1 MRGNRSITERRRGRP
16 DLGRE
21 GERASMTLYMVQRCL
36 FDHLR
41 RLEAAGDGPKPDI
54 VTEGYNLTPEERRAV
69 TEPDI
74 GAIYAMGAHPV
85 IINGFCRALGYKR
98 ADYRPLLENSGAVP
112 TPRRTPWQKS

>member
-1 MRGNRSITERRRGRP
+1 
-16 DLGRE
+16 
-21 GERASMTLYMVQRCL
+21 MTLYMVQRCL

-41 RLEAAGDGPKPDI
+41 RLEAAGDGPKPEI
-54 VTEGYNLTPEERRAV
+54 VTEGYTLTPDEKRAV

-98 ADYRPLLENSGAVP
+98 ADYRPLLEKSGAVP
-112 TPRRTPWQKS
+112 PRRKTRWQKS